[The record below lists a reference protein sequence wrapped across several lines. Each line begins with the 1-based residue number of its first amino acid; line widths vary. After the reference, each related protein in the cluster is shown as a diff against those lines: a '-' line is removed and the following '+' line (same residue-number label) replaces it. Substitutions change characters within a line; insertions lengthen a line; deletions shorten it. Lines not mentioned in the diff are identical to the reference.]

1 MPGLGRFGSAAPTA
15 PAPASAGAQAAGGAV
30 ARNAKG
36 IANDKATS
44 SDEATAAPIIIY
56 AGALAL
62 LVDPVTFA
70 TTIDAT
76 IELATS
82 LGGFVGR
89 HDDRTVTLRVPSIRF
104 REAMRALEK
113 LGTVQSR
120 LVEAQD
126 VTEEFHDLDVRLK
139 SLVATRKRLEELLQK
154 AANIKDVLEVEE
166 QLSRVTGEID
176 RIEGRIRYLQ
186 SHAALSTIT
195 ISLAA
200 KTATALTILAPPP
213 ARTTPLPI
221 PWLSSL
227 GVDRLL
233 ELSR

>member
-1 MPGLGRFGSAAPTA
+1 MMPGLGRFGSAAPTA
-15 PAPASAGAQAAGGAV
+15 PASARAQAAGGAV

-154 AANIKDVLEVEE
+154 AANIKDILEVEE
-166 QLSRVTGEID
+166 QLSRVTGEM
-176 RIEGRIRYLQ
+176 Q